1 MNFMDTP
8 PLQPGWPLPYVLSV
22 PSAPN
27 PWPSEHTQV
36 IRIGPEGERELPRPT
51 PQAIE
56 FRRTH
61 RVRWCARHRGTVRY
75 RYRTHDN
82 ATSPTYAVT
91 FDGLHFWQRE
101 FGGGDRRN
109 TLAAPEGKKPT
120 IIRGFVQLEV
130 LGQGND
136 VTSTDRAPFTLTCEP
151 SGAPTRIKG

>member
-1 MNFMDTP
+1 MDP
-8 PLQPGWPLPYVLSV
+8 KENANYPG
-22 PSAPN
+22 
-27 PWPSEHTQV
+27 
-36 IRIGPEGERELPRPT
+36 PRPKRLNFGGR
-51 PQAIE
+51 IE
-56 FRRTH
+56 SAG
-61 RVRWCARHRGTVRY
+61 ARGTAGTVRY

-91 FDGLHFWQRE
+91 FDGSGSRLLHFWQRE